1 MTKKLQL
8 KEKKM
13 LECKEMILDY
23 FNKDEMLA
31 MNWFLSKN
39 SKFNNE
45 TPFYYIK
52 NDKIN
57 YLWKKIKRMIDNE
70 TVERLKKA
78 V

>member
-1 MTKKLQL
+1 MTKKMKL
-8 KEKKM
+8 KEKKIM
-13 LECKEMILDY
+13 ECRKMVFDY
-23 FNKDEMLA
+23 FDKDETKT

-70 TVERLKKA
+70 TVERLKNR